1 MFKRKMLLIPILV
14 FLFTCLVG
22 CNNTDKPIDNPK
34 DKVGTAT
41 SYGLVNKTYVGAAT
55 VKVKNDKI
63 EDVTYDEAFLPNTWA
78 ALNYT
83 HEEGKELPDE
93 VLHHLKNDQ
102 SSYYAKYISI
112 DGKVFTGTIREN
124 DLVIDEY
131 TYVNQVVNYKSDTI
145 DDLFSYL
152 YKSEENA
159 KWYYEAVKNNK
170 AFICNK
176 NGEKVES
183 LPLLNDVG
191 WFKSEGKYWP
201 QSQTN
206 PLGWKG
212 NIDNLVEYL
221 KGKTLTDLDSTKFM
235 QDEVGEDKDGYNYKY
250 WTIDGVKTKVTMSD
264 IYNYYKLAYNAYSKA
279 KQNAK

>member
-1 MFKRKMLLIPILV
+1 MFKRKMLLIPIFV

-112 DGKVFTGTIREN
+112 DGQVFTGEVRTS
-124 DLVIDEY
+124 DLVLDNVTY
-131 TYVNQVVNYKSDTI
+131 TTQVIKYSSDKVP
-145 DDLFSYL
+145 DLHIYL
-152 YKSEENA
+152 
-159 KWYYEAVKNNK
+159 AVLYSFH
-170 AFICNK
+170 AF
-176 NGEKVES
+176 
-183 LPLLNDVG
+183 
-191 WFKSEGKYWP
+191 
-201 QSQTN
+201 
-206 PLGWKG
+206 
-212 NIDNLVEYL
+212 
-221 KGKTLTDLDSTKFM
+221 
-235 QDEVGEDKDGYNYKY
+235 
-250 WTIDGVKTKVTMSD
+250 VKTGGMDAIFGSEICLRVRP
-264 IYNYYKLAYNAYSKA
+264 L
-279 KQNAK
+279 